1 MDKQI
6 TWYSSMDEAKKK
18 ARAEKKTVL
27 VDFFNPG

>member
-6 TWYSSMDEAKKK
+6 IWCSSMDEAMKKS
-18 ARAEKKTVL
+18 RAEKKTVL